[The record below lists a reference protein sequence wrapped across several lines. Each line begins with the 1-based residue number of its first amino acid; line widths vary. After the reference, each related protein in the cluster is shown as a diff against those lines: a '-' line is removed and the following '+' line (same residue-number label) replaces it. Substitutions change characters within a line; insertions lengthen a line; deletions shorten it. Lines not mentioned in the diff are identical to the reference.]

1 MNEHF
6 LPPYFQFA
14 LEGCLKVLPSQ
25 RGQVCSSTAL
35 CLLCVFQVQD
45 KRETMGKEKLFM
57 ILSRPLTICCGSSQP
72 S

>member
-35 CLLCVFQVQD
+35 VPSLCLP
-45 KRETMGKEKLFM
+45 G
-57 ILSRPLTICCGSSQP
+57 SRQEGDHGEGEAVYDSF
-72 S
+72 